1 MLLAVDVGNTQTV
14 VGLFDGDVLVAN
26 WRVSS
31 DASITADEL
40 AVKLTGLLAMAG
52 HARGDVDHVIVGS
65 VVPRLTDAWMEIAVV
80 LSGEQAMVV
89 GPGLKTGLPIRY
101 DNPHEVGADR
111 IVNGVAALADFGGPV
126 LVVDFGTATTIDV
139 IDAEG
144 SYLGGT
150 IAPGLETSAEA
161 LFSKA
166 ARLSTV
172 DLVAPE
178 TGIGRNTRA
187 SVQSGLVL
195 GQAAM
200 VDGLVRRV
208 WAELGVE
215 TRVVATGG
223 LAERMSALCETITD
237 VDADLT
243 LKGLLLVYRR
253 NSQARAD

>member
-1 MLLAVDVGNTQTV
+1 MILAVDVGNTQTV
-14 VGLFDGDVLVAN
+14 AGLFDDDLLTAH

-40 AVKLTGLLAMAG
+40 AVKIEGLLGMVG
-52 HARGDVDHVIVGS
+52 FTWHDVDDAIVGS
-65 VVPRLTDAWMEIAVV
+65 VVPRLTDAWTEAVRV
-80 LSGEQAMVV
+80 MVGRDPMVV
-89 GPGLKTGLPIRY
+89 GPGLKTGMPIRY

-111 IVNGVAALADFGGPV
+111 IVNGVAAIEEFGAPV
-126 LVVDFGTATTIDV
+126 LVADFGTATTIDV
-139 IDAEG
+139 IDADG
-144 SYLGGT
+144 AYLGGT

-161 LFSKA
+161 LFRKA

-172 DLVAPE
+172 DLVDPGTA
-178 TGIGRNTRA
+178 IGRNTRQ
-187 SVQSGLVL
+187 SVQAGLLL

-223 LAERMSALCETITD
+223 LAERMAALCETITD
-237 VDADLT
+237 VDVDLT
-243 LKGLLLVYRR
+243 LKGLLLVYRKNR
-253 NSQARAD
+253 